1 MTHEVIFMEFVILN
15 ERVSAINEENAM
27 YNEDESIEL
36 E

>member
-1 MTHEVIFMEFVILN
+1 MTHEVIFMEFFILN

>member
-1 MTHEVIFMEFVILN
+1 MIHEVIFMEFIILN